1 MPPRGRKRKSADNSE
16 WDEPEYAAAA
26 RRLSGGGLGDEAD
39 LSAAVSSL
47 STAFPFA
54 SGGESRPATATT
66 TSTGGAFVKRS
77 QLSAREKLTVIE
89 WYHANGKN
97 QQATSAHFK
106 SLPGYEKL
114 SQSTVS
120 RWIAGEEK
128 IRELVDSGRANVVR
142 VNPVRHPDFEN
153 VLKAW
158 LDRMDGSDVTH
169 LTGDLI
175 KQTAVKVYEHLQ
187 IPAEQRLELS
197 NGWLRSFQIRQG
209 IKVGKP
215 RRTATSGLPS
225 SDYDHELHT
234 ATGSLPGTPPT
245 TTAPSQPHQQQQQ
258 QQPWRVD
265 SSATTDDEQLQPA
278 SVNETPHMPTTATT
292 TTPSAQVSSR
302 RMSSSL
308 QVPRRP
314 TPSSQQTSRPAD
326 PLAVATFR
334 RIAITVP
341 DAVIKREQER
351 IANSIRE
358 FLSWDHKRS
367 ISDVWNFD
375 EVPLCYALSPDASD
389 LAAAASPEAAERVRK
404 QSFTLALAVNAD
416 GSERRAPLIIGKTER
431 PISFKKG
438 RTGPQLGFQ
447 YLHNHGAWMTA
458 EIFFAWLNLW
468 NNELLAQDRHVLLLV
483 DSFSGHKLGKKE
495 FSNIQL
501 EYFGARVT
509 EIVQPFC
516 DVVGGIARA
525 FKACFRQL
533 FVLRAADRLI
543 SDTAAVEQESIFA
556 IDQLAAMELAMRAWP
571 LVQSETIRRCWRNA
585 KILPMDQ
592 SSNRSDVRP
601 GILVLPELQ
610 ALQDSI
616 FFLREEA
623 RVKGT
628 WVDLMDASTFV
639 EVDVGDIAGH
649 DARLEEI
656 VQFTVGGRERSTGGR
671 GADGNPVTGVL
682 NEADG
687 TTAADGSATNSGA
700 ITATSGPA
708 DSDVGSTELAPVQV
722 YKSLLVLEQYWR
734 ENAML
739 VSNEVRGLLES
750 TRKHLQ
756 ADVNEARQPHQ
767 APLGGQQTNQRS
779 KFRRK

>member
-1 MPPRGRKRKSADNSE
+1 MPPRGRKRKSTDNNE
-16 WDEPEYAAAA
+16 WDDPEYGTA
-26 RRLSGGGLGDEAD
+26 RRLSGGLGDEAD

-54 SGGESRPATATT
+54 SGGETRTATT
-66 TSTGGAFVKRS
+66 ATSTGAFVKRS

-215 RRTATSGLPS
+215 RRTSTSGLQS

-234 ATGSLPGTPPT
+234 AADSLPGTPPS
-245 TTAPSQPHQQQQQ
+245 TTAPSQPQP

-265 SSATTDDEQLQPA
+265 SAATTDDEQLQPA
-278 SVNETPHMPTTATT
+278 PVDEAPRAPTTV
-292 TTPSAQVSSR
+292 TPSPQVSR
-302 RMSSSL
+302 RVSSSPQL
-308 QVPRRP
+308 PKRP
-314 TPSSQQTSRPAD
+314 IPSSQQTSRPAD

-334 RIAITVP
+334 RIAVTVP

-375 EVPLCYALSPDASD
+375 EIPLCYALSPDASD
-389 LAAAASPEAAERVRK
+389 SAAVASPEVAGRVRK
-404 QSFTLALAVNAD
+404 QHFTLALAVNAD

-533 FVLRAADRLI
+533 FVLRAADRLL
-543 SDTAAVEQESIFA
+543 SDAAAVEQESIFA

-610 ALQDSI
+610 ALQDAI

-623 RVKGT
+623 RAKGT
-628 WVDLMDASTFV
+628 WVNIMDASAFV
-639 EVDVGDIAGH
+639 EVDVDDVAGH

-656 VQFTVGGRERSTGGR
+656 VQFTVGGRERSAGGR
-671 GADGNPVTGVL
+671 GADGNPVAGIL
-682 NEADG
+682 NEADW
-687 TTAADGSATNSGA
+687 TTSADGNATNGVA
-700 ITATSGPA
+700 AAPT
-708 DSDVGSTELAPVQV
+708 DSDVGSTDLGPVQV

-756 ADVNEARQPHQ
+756 ADINEARQQQQ

-779 KFRRK
+779 KSRRK